1 MKRVIG
7 FKAMECAPQGEA
19 RTPTANWIGLGL
31 SRTSPAPLE
40 SATPTNED
48 FIGSWS
54 RNSAAALQN
63 AAALNNNGGQQL
75 SPYNL
80 SSTTGLVDSTPSNRR
95 LQLTQHKDI
104 HSLLTSLGLEHYIS
118 KFFIIFKILFKLK
131 QLPI

>member
-48 FIGSWS
+48 LIGWN
-54 RNSAAALQN
+54 RT
-63 AAALNNNGGQQL
+63 AAALNGAQQL

-80 SSTTGLVDSTPSNRR
+80 SSTTGLIDSTPANRR

-118 KFFIIFKILFKLK
+118 K
-131 QLPI
+131 

>member
-48 FIGSWS
+48 FIGWS
-54 RNSAAALQN
+54 RNSAAVQN
-63 AAALNNNGGQQL
+63 AAAINGGQQ

-118 KFFIIFKILFKLK
+118 EFPFFFFFNLFYNL
-131 QLPI
+131 